1 MALPPNGVLVVSG
14 TTGQKVDCVT
24 DPTKTTVTD
33 FPAATTTH
41 ATIAT
46 QCCEPDET
54 CRRYI
59 ETNTGYPGS
68 GQGKQREAGC
78 VSGKSSKKRD
88 GVVPHTYAQALWECE
103 ERDLEL
109 CPAKS
114 CYALGCNYD
123 FHPVWTNKECGE
135 ADLVSFK
142 LETSRRRH
150 LSEASTIDQ
159 LAAAIAEQIPAAT
172 DIVVAP
178 VDGGY
183 SVTFTLYGEVN
194 NSVAAVSDPSFATA
208 ISDATDI
215 TFEPVAADSVAQATE
230 SALRHVVGSAS
241 MDEVITDGR
250 EAIAIEV
257 QERLQLYLQSY
268 GAGIDITKVNIDR
281 SAPPIQVQDAFND
294 VQKAKEDQ
302 QKFINQATAY
312 AQQVVPEARGRA
324 QRQLEEAQGYR
335 DQVIARSEGEAQRF
349 EKLLVEYS
357 QAKQVTRDRLYIDA
371 MENVFKNSSKVM
383 IDVEGG
389 NNMMYLPLDKLGQT
403 TTTVNGATDV
413 QNLRRELE
421 QLRREVGASRTT
433 GTRGRTN

>member
-1 MALPPNGVLVVSG
+1 MAWNESGGGDKDPWGNRGNNNDGPPDLDEAIRKLQGQLSGMFGGGGGGDKSGAGSKMTGGSISLLFILVLGLYGFAGIYQVDQQERGVIFRFGQVLPEEVGPGLHWNPPIIDEKNIVN
-14 TTGQKVDCVT
+14 VT
-24 DPTKTTVTD
+24 QVQS
-33 FPAATTTH
+33 H
-41 ATIAT
+41 
-46 QCCEPDET
+46 
-54 CRRYI
+54 
-59 ETNTGYPGS
+59 S
-68 GQGKQREAGC
+68 
-78 VSGKSSKKRD
+78 
-88 GVVPHTYAQALWECE
+88 HQALMLTEDENIVDVSLTVQWVIDSASNFVINVREP
-103 ERDLEL
+103 RDSL
-109 CPAKS
+109 
-114 CYALGCNYD
+114 
-123 FHPVWTNKECGE
+123 
-135 ADLVSFK
+135 
-142 LETSRRRH
+142 
-150 LSEASTIDQ
+150 
-159 LAAAIAEQIPAAT
+159 
-172 DIVVAP
+172 
-178 VDGGY
+178 
-183 SVTFTLYGEVN
+183 
-194 NSVAAVSDPSFATA
+194 
-208 ISDATDI
+208 
-215 TFEPVAADSVAQATE
+215 AQATE

-257 QERLQLYLQSY
+257 QERLQRYLQSY

-335 DQVIARSEGEAQRF
+335 DRVIARSEGEAQRF

-403 TTTVNGATDV
+403 STTANGATDV

-421 QLRREVGASRTT
+421 QLRRELNASRAT
-433 GTRGRTN
+433 GNRGRTN